1 MWCTCWC
8 FIFHLSCGELSPVR
22 GILPCS
28 RPGLGSALWKSGG
41 SSSTSPANWWHYSPS
56 GNGGLKA
63 LASRGGTSAAAALTY
78 TLAMV
83 ARSPSNST
91 CQAHALQRVLPWR
104 SLWSWWTTAWGASV
118 APLLLTSRIVHF
130 HPPAHLLALSDQ
142 QDPSSPQPGN
152 TNTITCSELNRI
164 TEISSCCH
172 FMFNILLLPQSR
184 QG

>member
-1 MWCTCWC
+1 MLVLYIPSILWGIESGEGDFALQQAWAGLCTLEKWRLL
-8 FIFHLSCGELSPVR
+8 INQPSQLMTLLSVR
-22 GILPCS
+22 KRRAKGA
-28 RPGLGSALWKSGG
+28 RFQGSDC
-41 SSSTSPANWWHYSPS
+41 
-56 GNGGLKA
+56 
-63 LASRGGTSAAAALTY
+63 GTSAAAALTY

-104 SLWSWWTTAWGASV
+104 SLWSWWTTAWGASA